1 VATVVRLLPRHWD
14 GRRLLQFLTGLAL
27 IALAFAAPT
36 LQGPVGPAAEA
47 PVQIITTVDT
57 PRGPGLPVIDGPV
70 ESDPVTD
77 GPVESGPGLGRTG
90 LALEADA
97 AAEAAAVADATSPLD
112 ASGTSAAQSGTAQSG
127 TAQSGTAQ
135 PATAQPATAQP
146 ATVRS
151 VPVQPRPAGRR
162 ICADV
167 HVAAG
172 GPAQRAHSERGPP
185 RA

>member
-1 VATVVRLLPRHWD
+1 VATVARLLPRLWD

-36 LQGPVGPAAEA
+36 LQGPVGPPTEA

-57 PRGPGLPVIDGPV
+57 PRGPGLPV
-70 ESDPVTD
+70 TD
-77 GPVESGPGLGRTG
+77 GPVESGPGLGRTD

-97 AAEAAAVADATSPLD
+97 AAEAAPAAVTDATSPTG
-112 ASGTSAAQSGTAQSG
+112 ASGTSAAQSGTAQ
-127 TAQSGTAQ
+127 
-135 PATAQPATAQP
+135 PATVRP

-151 VPVQPRPAGRR
+151 VPVRPRPAGGR